1 MRDALR
7 EGIVPGAGTALL
19 LCAKGLGDD
28 GGLPERA
35 ANHILREALAMP
47 ARVIAE
53 NAGFEGG
60 AVAAELLRTDEL
72 HCFDA
77 RNGKLLPVDEAG
89 IYDVTSALKC
99 ALRAAVSGV
108 GQALTI
114 DAVVH
119 QRNPDMAYEP

>member
-1 MRDALR
+1 
-7 EGIVPGAGTALL
+7 
-19 LCAKGLGDD
+19 
-28 GGLPERA
+28 
-35 ANHILREALAMP
+35 MP

-60 AVAAELLRTDEL
+60 AVAAELLRLDEP

-99 ALRAAVSGV
+99 ALRAAVSV
-108 GQALTI
+108 AGQALTI

-119 QRNPDMAYEP
+119 QRNPDMTYEP